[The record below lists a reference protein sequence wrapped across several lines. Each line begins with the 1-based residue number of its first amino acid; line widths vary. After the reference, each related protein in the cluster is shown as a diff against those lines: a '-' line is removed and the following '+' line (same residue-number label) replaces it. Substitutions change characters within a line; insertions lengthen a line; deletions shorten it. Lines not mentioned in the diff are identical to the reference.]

1 MSVDLRTRY
10 LGLELKNPL
19 VVSACPM
26 TAEVEML
33 CRLEEAGAAAAV
45 MPSLFEEQIVHD
57 QMELFEYYEGP
68 ANSFREALSYFPELE
83 AYNPGPDSYLRSIEA
98 AKAAATIP
106 VIGSLNGASKGG
118 WIRYARMIQEA
129 GADALEL
136 NIYLV
141 VTDPDQTAA
150 DVEARYLDLVT
161 AVRDSV
167 TIPMAVKIGPFFS
180 SLPNIARRLEVAGAN
195 GLVLFN
201 RFLQPDID
209 IETLAVTPNLVLSTS
224 DELRLPLRWI
234 AILRGQLGISL
245 AATTGVHAPQDVLK
259 LLLAGADVTMTAS
272 SLYKNGPGHIQTLLN
287 GIRAWLE
294 EKEYT
299 SVGQMKG
306 SVSKENSR
314 DPEAF
319 ERANYVKALTN
330 FIGSAIWGKADWSPG
345 GRA

>member
-26 TAEVEML
+26 TANVETL

-57 QMELFEYYEGP
+57 QIEFFEYYEDP
-68 ANSFREALSYFPELE
+68 ANSFREALTYFPELE
-83 AYNPGPDSYLRSIEA
+83 SYDPGPDSYLRGIEA

-106 VIGSLNGASKGG
+106 VIGSLNGTSKGG

-141 VTDPDQTAA
+141 ATDPEHTAA
-150 DVEARYLDLVT
+150 DVEAQYLELVQ
-161 AVRDSV
+161 AVRESV
-167 TIPMAVKIGPFFS
+167 SIPMAVKIGPFFS
-180 SLPNIARRLEVAGAN
+180 SLPNLARRLEVAGAN

-209 IETLAVTPNLVLSTS
+209 LETLAVRPNLVLSTS

-234 AILRGQLGISL
+234 AILRGQLGLSL
-245 AATTGVHAPQDVLK
+245 AASSGVHTPQDVLK

-272 SLYKNGPGHIQTLLN
+272 ALYQNGPEYIRTLLD
-287 GIRAWLE
+287 GVQTWLV

-299 SVGQMKG
+299 SVAQMKG
-306 SVSKENSR
+306 SVSQANCR
-314 DPEAF
+314 DPEGF
-319 ERANYVKALTN
+319 ERANYVKTLTN

-345 GRA
+345 